1 MKLRF
6 ICASPAKL
14 ARGTAKRPALEHV
27 TANRG
32 VTEHLRRAGQL
43 CAAGDL
49 RVTGPG
55 YFESFKIS
63 RAAF

>member
-1 MKLRF
+1 M
-6 ICASPAKL
+6 
-14 ARGTAKRPALEHV
+14 

-32 VTEHLRRAGQL
+32 LTEHLRRAGQL
-43 CAAGDL
+43 CVTGQLCVAGDL